1 MSRERWTPQWRER
14 GGGYSL
20 GGQNNDFYSLT
31 GKHKYVHT
39 LGTALKLLHTLRRN
53 AFKNNKS
60 ISEQS
65 AAPCPEHKFLGA
77 VKGAILSR
85 NPHVLP

>member
-1 MSRERWTPQWRER
+1 MSRKQRTPQWRE
-14 GGGYSL
+14 GGGEYSL

-53 AFKNNKS
+53 ALKS
-60 ISEQS
+60 DKPESKQS
-65 AAPCPEHKFLGA
+65 AAP
-77 VKGAILSR
+77 
-85 NPHVLP
+85 